1 MFLPIG
7 DDQVRG
13 GFTPHL
19 AYGLIVVNV
28 AIFIY
33 QSSLEPFQI
42 EQFLTTY
49 GSIPKE
55 ISSGE
60 DYFTLLTSMFLHGG
74 FMHLAGNMLFLWIFA
89 DNVEASV
96 GSKVFLVVYLLS
108 GLAAHFGQIW
118 FDPDSNVPMV
128 GASGALAGIMGA
140 YLVMFP
146 RSQVRG
152 YLFVFRVAL
161 PAFAFLIFWFVQQSF
176 SGYASLQAAHEQ
188 GGGVAWWAHIG
199 GFLFGVLAGFWMR
212 RNFRLP
218 SHEDG
223 YQMPPQD
230 NRPSFP
236 QAGRST
242 KNDNHYL

>member
-1 MFLPIG
+1 MFLPTG

-19 AYGLIVVNV
+19 AYGLIVVNI

-33 QSSLEPFQI
+33 QSTLAPDAVG
-42 EQFLTTY
+42 QFLTTY
-49 GSIPKE
+49 GAIPNE
-55 ISSGE
+55 ISNGQ

-74 FMHLAGNMLFLWIFA
+74 LMHLGGNMLFLWIFA

-118 FDPDSNVPMV
+118 FNPQSQIPMV

-161 PAFAFLIFWFVQQSF
+161 PAFAFLIFWFVQQSL
-176 SGYASLQAAHEQ
+176 SGYSALQAGDSGA
-188 GGGVAWWAHIG
+188 GGTAWWAHIG
-199 GFLFGVLAGFWMR
+199 GFLFGLLAGFWVKS
-212 RNFRLP
+212 NYRLP

-223 YQMPPQD
+223 YQMPPQEE
-230 NRPSFP
+230 PTYP
-236 QAGRST
+236 QAGRRT
-242 KNDNHYL
+242 NDDDHFL